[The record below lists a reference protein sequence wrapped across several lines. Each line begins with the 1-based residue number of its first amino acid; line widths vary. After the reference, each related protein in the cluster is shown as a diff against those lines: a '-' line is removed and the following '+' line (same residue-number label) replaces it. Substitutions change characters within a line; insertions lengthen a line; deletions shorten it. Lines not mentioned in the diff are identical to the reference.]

1 MTEQNRK
8 VNKPL
13 QGKVARVPVVMQL
26 EALECG
32 AACLA
37 MILAYYGKWVPLEQV
52 RSDCGV
58 SRDGSNARNILMA
71 ARNYG
76 LEADAYKAEPE
87 DLKKYASFPC
97 IVHWEFNHFVVLD
110 GFRNG
115 KVYINDPARG
125 KITISEKAFDEGF
138 TGVFLMFA
146 PGDSFVPAGSR
157 KSTLEFVKKRLTG
170 AKGLLIFMMILS
182 VIAAIFGLINPA
194 MSRVFI
200 DRLLTGQ
207 NPEWIMPFLI
217 ILFVLA
223 VIQLSVSWVQAI
235 YSLRIQG
242 KLAIVGN
249 MTFMWKLLRLPMD
262 FFSQRMSG
270 DLLQRQNTNAVIAGS
285 LVNTFAPLLLNSC
298 MMVIYLAV
306 MLQQSPLLTMVGLIS
321 LVCNLFNSIVVSGKR
336 VNITRVQQ
344 RDTGRLS
351 SMTMTGMQMIETIKC
366 SGSESGFFR
375 NWAGLQAAVNK
386 QKINYDR
393 LNATYGLVPVILAEA
408 SSTIIMTLGVYLTI
422 RGQFTVGMIMAFQ
435 SFLNSFMS
443 PAASLISAGQ
453 TIQEMRTDMERIE
466 DVMEYPDAP
475 AVREESLSDEKEYKK
490 LRGEIEIR
498 NISFGYA
505 KLRPPLIRD
514 FSMHI
519 KPGSKVAFVGA
530 SGCGK
535 STLAKLISGLY
546 EPWSGE
552 ILFDGKPIREID
564 RSVFTSSLAVVD
576 QDITLFEDTISQNIR
591 LWDDTIEDFEVI
603 LAARDA
609 QIHDDIMQREGGY
622 ECRLTEDGSDLSGG
636 QRQRMELARVL
647 AQDPTIIVLDEAT
660 SALDAQTEYKVIKAV
675 AERGITCIVV
685 AHRLSTIRD
694 CDEIIVLDQGEVIER
709 GTHEELYAKGGAYAA
724 LVTNE

>member
-1 MTEQNRK
+1 MDKRNGKRK
-8 VNKPL
+8 SPVREKP
-13 QGKVARVPVVMQL
+13 ARVPVVIQL

-32 AACLA
+32 AACLT
-37 MILAYYGKWVPLEQV
+37 MILAYYGKWIPLEQV

-58 SRDGSNARNILMA
+58 SRDGSNARNILVA

-87 DLKKYASFPC
+87 DVKKHAYFPC

-110 GFRNG
+110 GFRGG
-115 KVYINDPARG
+115 KVYLNDPARG
-125 KITISEKAFDEGF
+125 RITISEEAFDEAF
-138 TGVFLMFA
+138 TGVFLMFE
-146 PGDSFVPAGSR
+146 PGEDFVPSGSR
-157 KSTLEFVKKRLTG
+157 KSTLEFAKKRLTG
-170 AKGLLIFMMILS
+170 AKTAVLFMMLLS
-182 VIAAIFGLINPA
+182 VITAVFGLINPA
-194 MSRVFI
+194 MSRVFV
-200 DRLLTGQ
+200 DRLLTGE
-207 NPEWIMPFLI
+207 NPDWVIPFLI
-217 ILFVLA
+217 ILSALTLL
-223 VIQLSVSWVQAI
+223 QLVVAWIQAI

-242 KLAIVGN
+242 KLAVVGN

-270 DLLQRQNTNAVIAGS
+270 DLLQRQNTNATVAGS
-285 LVNTFAPLLLNSC
+285 LVNTFAPLILNSL
-298 MMVIYLAV
+298 MMVVYLVV
-306 MLQQSPLLTMVGLIS
+306 MLQQSLLLTMVGLIC
-321 LVCNLFNSIVVSGKR
+321 LACNLFNSIIISGKR

-344 RDTGRLS
+344 RDSGRLAG
-351 SMTMTGMQMIETIKC
+351 MTMTGMQMIETIKA
-366 SGSESGFFR
+366 SGSENGYFR
-375 NWAGLQAAVNK
+375 SWAGLQAAVNK
-386 QKINYDR
+386 QQVRYDL
-393 LNATYGLVPVILAEA
+393 LNASYGLVPMILSEV
-408 SSTIIMTLGVYLTI
+408 SSTVIMILGVLLTI

-435 SFLNSFMS
+435 SFLGSFMN

-466 DVMEYPDAP
+466 DVMEYPDSP
-475 AVREESLSDEKEYKK
+475 AVKEEPLREDMEYNK
-490 LRGEIEIR
+490 LNGEIEIR
-498 NISFGYA
+498 DVSFGYDRL
-505 KLRPPLIRD
+505 KPPLIQNI
-514 FSMHI
+514 SMHI
-519 KPGSKVAFVGA
+519 KPGGKVAFVGA

-576 QDITLFEDTISQNIR
+576 QEITLFEDTIGQNIR

-609 QIHDDIMQREGGY
+609 QIHEDIMQREGGY
-622 ECRLTEDGSDLSGG
+622 AGHLTEGGSDLSGG
-636 QRQRMELARVL
+636 QRQRLELARVL

-660 SALDAQTEYKVIKAV
+660 SALDAKTEYDVIKSV
-675 AERGITCIVV
+675 TQRGLTCIVI

-694 CDEIIVLDQGEVIER
+694 CDEIIVLDHGIVAER
-709 GTHEELYAKGGAYAA
+709 GTHEELYAKGGIYTA

>member
-8 VNKPL
+8 LNKPV
-13 QGKVARVPVVMQL
+13 QGKVARVPVVIQL

-32 AACLA
+32 AACLT
-37 MILAYYGKWVPLEQV
+37 MILAYYGKWIPLEQV

-58 SRDGSNARNILMA
+58 SRDGSNARSILLA
-71 ARNYG
+71 ARSYG

-87 DLKKYASFPC
+87 DLKKYAAFPC
-97 IVHWEFNHFVVLD
+97 IIHWEFNHFVVLD

-115 KVYINDPARG
+115 KVYLNDPARG
-125 KITISEKAFDEGF
+125 KVVLSEEAFDEGF
-138 TGVFLMFA
+138 TGVFLMFE
-146 PGDSFVPAGSR
+146 PGESFVPSGSR
-157 KSTLEFVKKRLTG
+157 KSTLEFAKKRLTG
-170 AKGLLIFMMILS
+170 AKRLIVFMMLLS
-182 VIAAIFGLINPA
+182 VIAAVFGLINPA

-207 NPEWIMPFLI
+207 NPEWVMPFLI
-217 ILFVLA
+217 ILSVLT
-223 VIQLSVSWVQAI
+223 VIQLAVSWIQAV

-242 KLAIVGN
+242 KLAVVGN

-262 FFSQRMSG
+262 FFSQRMNG
-270 DLLQRQNTNAVIAGS
+270 DLLQRQNTNATIAGS
-285 LVNTFAPLLLNSC
+285 LVNTFAPLLLNTC
-298 MMVIYLAV
+298 MMVIYLVV
-306 MLQQSPLLTMVGLIS
+306 MLQQSPLLTLVGLIS
-321 LVCNLFNSIVVSGKR
+321 LVFNLFNSIALSGKR

-344 RDTGRLS
+344 RDMGRLS
-351 SMTMTGMQMIETIKC
+351 SMTMTGMQMIETIKA

-386 QKINYDR
+386 GQITYDR

-408 SSTIIMTLGVYLTI
+408 SNTVIMTLGVFLTI
-422 RGQFTVGMIMAFQ
+422 RGQFTVGMIMAVQ
-435 SFLNSFMS
+435 SFLASFMN
-443 PAASLISAGQ
+443 PASSLISAGQ

-466 DVMEYPDAP
+466 DVMAYPDAP
-475 AVREESLSDEKEYKK
+475 AVREEALQEEQDYSKLS
-490 LRGEIEIR
+490 GEIEIR

-519 KPGSKVAFVGA
+519 RPGSKVAFVGA

-552 ILFDGKPIREID
+552 ILFDGRSIREID

-576 QDITLFEDTISQNIR
+576 QDITLFEDTIAQNIR

-609 QIHDDIMQREGGY
+609 QIHDDIMQRDGGY
-622 ECRLTEDGSDLSGG
+622 EGRLTENGSDLSGG
-636 QRQRMELARVL
+636 QRQRLELARVL

-660 SALDAQTEYKVIKAV
+660 SALDAQTEYKVINAIT
-675 AERGITCIVV
+675 ERGITCIVV

-694 CDEIIVLDQGEVIER
+694 CDEIIVLDQGEVVER
-709 GTHEELYAKGGAYAA
+709 GTHEELYALGGVYTA

>member
-1 MTEQNRK
+1 MNKQNGKMKSPVR
-8 VNKPL
+8 
-13 QGKVARVPVVMQL
+13 GKVARVPVVMQL

-32 AACLA
+32 AACLT
-37 MILAYYGKWVPLEQV
+37 MIMAYYGKWLPLEQV

-58 SRDGSNARNILMA
+58 SRDGSNARNILLA
-71 ARNYG
+71 ARTYG

-87 DLKKYASFPC
+87 DVKKHAFFPC
-97 IVHWEFNHFVVLD
+97 IIHWEFNHFVVLD

-115 KVYINDPARG
+115 KVYLNDPARG
-125 KITISEKAFDEGF
+125 RITISEEAFDEAF
-138 TGVFLMFA
+138 TGVFMMFEPTEA
-146 PGDSFVPAGSR
+146 FVPSGSR
-157 KSTLEFVKKRLTG
+157 RSTFDFAMKRLAG
-170 AKGLLIFMMILS
+170 AKSSLLFMMLLS
-182 VIAAIFGLINPA
+182 VIMAFFGLINPA

-200 DRLLTGQ
+200 DRLLTGE
-207 NPEWIMPFLI
+207 NPEWVIPFLVG
-217 ILFVLA
+217 LSALA
-223 VIQLSVSWVQAI
+223 IIQLATAWIQAV

-242 KLAIVGN
+242 KLAVVGN

-270 DLLQRQNTNAVIAGS
+270 DLLQRQNTNAAVAGT
-285 LVNTFAPLLLNSC
+285 LVNTFAPLLLNTV

-306 MLQQSPLLTMVGLIS
+306 MLQQSPLLTLVGIICLI
-321 LVCNLFNSIVVSGKR
+321 LNLCNSILISGKR

-344 RDTGRLS
+344 RDSGRLS
-351 SMTMTGMQMIETIKC
+351 GMTMTGMQMIETIKA
-366 SGSESGFFR
+366 SGSENGYFR
-375 NWAGLQAAVNK
+375 TWAGLQAAVNR
-386 QKINYDR
+386 QQVSYDR
-393 LNATYGLVPVILAEA
+393 LNATYGLVPVILAEV
-408 SSTIIMTLGVYLTI
+408 SNTVIMVLGVFLTI

-435 SFLNSFMS
+435 SFLSSFMS
-443 PAASLISAGQ
+443 PAASLIGAGQ

-475 AVREESLSDEKEYKK
+475 GVREEPFCEDQEYSKLS
-490 LRGEIEIR
+490 GEIEIR
-498 NISFGYA
+498 DISFGYA
-505 KLRPPLIRD
+505 KLKPPLIRN

-519 KPGSKVAFVGA
+519 RPGSKVAFVGA

-576 QDITLFEDTISQNIR
+576 QDITLFEDTIGQNIR

-622 ECRLTEDGSDLSGG
+622 EGRLTEDGSDLSGG
-636 QRQRMELARVL
+636 QRQRLELARVL

-660 SALDAQTEYKVIKAV
+660 SALDAQTEYKVIRSV
-675 AERGITCIVV
+675 ADRGITCIVV

-694 CDEIIVLDQGEVIER
+694 CDEIIVLDQGEVVER
-709 GTHEELYAKGGAYAA
+709 GTHEELYARGGIYTS

>member
-1 MTEQNRK
+1 MSERNRK
-8 VNKPL
+8 VKSPV

-32 AACLA
+32 AACLT
-37 MILAYYGKWVPLEQV
+37 MILAYYGKWLPLEQV

-58 SRDGSNARNILMA
+58 SRDGSNARNILLA
-71 ARNYG
+71 ARTYG

-87 DLKKYASFPC
+87 DVKKHAFFPC
-97 IVHWEFNHFVVLD
+97 IIHWEFNHFVVLD

-115 KVYINDPARG
+115 KVYLNDPARG
-125 KITISEKAFDEGF
+125 RITISEEAFDEAF
-138 TGVFLMFA
+138 TGVFMMFE
-146 PGDSFVPAGSR
+146 PREDFVPSGSR
-157 KSTLEFVKKRLTG
+157 RSTLDFAMKRLAG
-170 AKGLLIFMMILS
+170 ARSSLLFMMLIS
-182 VIAAIFGLINPA
+182 IIMACFGLINPA

-200 DRLLTGQ
+200 DRLLTGE
-207 NPEWIMPFLI
+207 NPEWVIPFLI
-217 ILFVLA
+217 ALSALA
-223 VIQLSVSWVQAI
+223 VVQLVTAWIQAVYA
-235 YSLRIQG
+235 LRIQG
-242 KLAIVGN
+242 KLAVVGN

-270 DLLQRQNTNAVIAGS
+270 DLLQRQNTNATVAGS
-285 LVNTFAPLLLNSC
+285 LVNTFAPLLLNTV
-298 MMVIYLAV
+298 MMVVYLVV
-306 MLQQSPLLTMVGLIS
+306 MLQQSPLLTLVGIICLI
-321 LVCNLFNSIVVSGKR
+321 LNVFNSILISDKR

-344 RDTGRLS
+344 RDSGRLS
-351 SMTMTGMQMIETIKC
+351 GMTMTGMQMIETIKA
-366 SGSESGFFR
+366 SGSENGFFR
-375 NWAGLQAAVNK
+375 TWAGLQAAVNK
-386 QKINYDR
+386 QQVSYDR
-393 LNATYGLVPVILAEA
+393 LNATYGLVPMILSEVSNTVI
-408 SSTIIMTLGVYLTI
+408 MVLGVFLTI

-475 AVREESLSDEKEYKK
+475 AVREEPFREDREYSKLS
-490 LRGEIEIR
+490 GEIEIR

-505 KLRPPLIRD
+505 KLKPPLIRN

-552 ILFDGKPIREID
+552 ILFDGRPIGEID

-622 ECRLTEDGSDLSGG
+622 EGHLTEDGSDLSGG
-636 QRQRMELARVL
+636 QRQRLELARVL
-647 AQDPTIIVLDEAT
+647 AQDPTVIVLDEAT
-660 SALDAQTEYKVIKAV
+660 SALDAQTEYKVIRSV
-675 AERGITCIVV
+675 ADRGITCIVV

-694 CDEIIVLDQGEVIER
+694 CDEIIVLDQGEVVER
-709 GTHEELYAKGGAYAA
+709 GTHEELYAKGGIYTS
-724 LVTNE
+724 LVTSE

>member
-1 MTEQNRK
+1 MAEQNSK
-8 VNKPL
+8 VNKPV
-13 QGKVARVPVVMQL
+13 QGKVARVPVVIQL

-32 AACLA
+32 AACLT
-37 MILAYYGKWVPLEQV
+37 MILAYYGKWIPLEQV

-58 SRDGSNARNILMA
+58 SRDGSNARNILLA
-71 ARNYG
+71 ARSYG

-87 DLKKYASFPC
+87 DVKKYAAFPC
-97 IVHWEFNHFVVLD
+97 IIHWEFNHFVVLN

-125 KITISEKAFDEGF
+125 KITLSEEAFDEGF
-138 TGVFLMFA
+138 TGVFLMFE
-146 PGDSFVPAGSR
+146 PGASFVPSGSR
-157 KSTLEFVKKRLTG
+157 KSTLEFAKKRLTG
-170 AKGLLIFMMILS
+170 TKRLVVFMMLLS
-182 VIAAIFGLINPA
+182 VIAAVFGLINPA

-207 NPEWIMPFLI
+207 NPEWVMPFLI
-217 ILFVLA
+217 ILSVLA
-223 VIQLSVSWVQAI
+223 VIQLAVSWIQAI

-242 KLAIVGN
+242 KLAVVGN

-262 FFSQRMSG
+262 FFSQRMNG
-270 DLLQRQNTNAVIAGS
+270 DLLQRQNTNATIAGS
-285 LVNTFAPLLLNSC
+285 LVNTLAPLLLNTC

-306 MLQQSPLLTMVGLIS
+306 MLQQSPLLTVVGLIS
-321 LVCNLFNSIVVSGKR
+321 LVCNVFNSMVLSGKR

-344 RDTGRLS
+344 RDSGRLA
-351 SMTMTGMQMIETIKC
+351 SMTMTGMQMIETIKA

-386 QKINYDR
+386 GQISYDR

-408 SSTIIMTLGVYLTI
+408 SNIVIMTLGVFLTI

-435 SFLNSFMS
+435 SFLASFLS
-443 PAASLISAGQ
+443 PASSLISAGQ

-475 AVREESLSDEKEYKK
+475 AVREEPLQEGKEYNK
-490 LRGEIEIR
+490 LSGEIEIR

-505 KLRPPLIRD
+505 KLNAPLIRD

-519 KPGSKVAFVGA
+519 KPGNKVAFVGA

-576 QDITLFEDTISQNIR
+576 QEITLFEDTISQNIR

-622 ECRLTEDGSDLSGG
+622 EGRLTEDGSDLSGG
-636 QRQRMELARVL
+636 QRQRLELARVL

-660 SALDAQTEYKVIKAV
+660 SALDAQTEFKVINAI

-694 CDEIIVLDQGEVIER
+694 CDEIIVLDQGEVVER
-709 GTHEELYAKGGAYAA
+709 GTHEELYALGGAYTA